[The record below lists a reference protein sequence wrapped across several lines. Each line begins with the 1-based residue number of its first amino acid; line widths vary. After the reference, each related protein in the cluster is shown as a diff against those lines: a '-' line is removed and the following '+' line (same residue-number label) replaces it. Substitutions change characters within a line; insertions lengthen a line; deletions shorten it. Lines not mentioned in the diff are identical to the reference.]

1 MGFECIASEE
11 HLFYSAF
18 NSTKTHLQTLLC
30 SIETSSINL
39 DMQLL
44 EHPTRE
50 IMSSELRDPQLD
62 GTEKNLRN
70 FRILK
75 ALVNLL
81 EYFEDGFFYFSQL
94 FKL

>member
-1 MGFECIASEE
+1 
-11 HLFYSAF
+11 
-18 NSTKTHLQTLLC
+18 
-30 SIETSSINL
+30 
-39 DMQLL
+39 MQLL